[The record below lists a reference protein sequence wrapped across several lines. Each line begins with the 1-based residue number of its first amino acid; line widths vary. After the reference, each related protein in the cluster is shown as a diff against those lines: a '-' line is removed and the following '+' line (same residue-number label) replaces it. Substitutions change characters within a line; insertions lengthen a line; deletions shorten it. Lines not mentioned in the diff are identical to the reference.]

1 MQVNNNTTAITN
13 NLHGML
19 QAQTQMNDLAQ
30 TVADVSNSVGDPQN
44 QEVTQDLVDAITQQ
58 IPTQIA
64 YEANAQSIK
73 VENAV
78 QDVLLNIKA

>member
-1 MQVNNNTTAITN
+1 MQVNNNANAITN

-30 TVADVSNSVGDPQN
+30 TVADVANTVGDPQQ

-64 YEANAQSIK
+64 YEANAESIK

>member
-1 MQVNNNTTAITN
+1 MQVNNSGTAITN

-30 TVADVSNSVGDPQN
+30 TVADVANTVGDPQL
-44 QEVTQDLVDAITQQ
+44 QEVSQDLVDAIAQQ

-64 YEANAQSIK
+64 YSANAESIK
-73 VENAV
+73 TENAV

>member
-1 MQVNNNTTAITN
+1 MQVNNNGSAITN

-19 QAQTQMNDLAQ
+19 QAQTQMNDLAK
-30 TVADVSNSVGDPQN
+30 TVADVANSVGDPAM
-44 QEVTQDLVDAITQQ
+44 QEVSQDLVDAITQQ

-73 VENAV
+73 MENAV